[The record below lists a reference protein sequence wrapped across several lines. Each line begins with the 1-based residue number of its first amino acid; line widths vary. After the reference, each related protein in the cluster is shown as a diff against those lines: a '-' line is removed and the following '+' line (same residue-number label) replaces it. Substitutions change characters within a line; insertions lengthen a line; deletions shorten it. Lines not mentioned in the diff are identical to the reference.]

1 MGGLLG
7 IVLILGG
14 FEGHHVGERT
24 QFHGCHNSHTQWLHI
39 SRVALS
45 QTLARVYVQGW
56 FVSLSYLASGVGRV
70 GSGETQCHLCGV

>member
-14 FEGHHVGERT
+14 FGGHHVVERS
-24 QFHGCHNSHTQWLHI
+24 QFHSCHNSHKQWLCI

-45 QTLARVYVQGW
+45 RTLA
-56 FVSLSYLASGVGRV
+56 GVHAEV
-70 GSGETQCHLCGV
+70 CAGVVR